1 MRRALN
7 EWSLDVYGRNI
18 DDPSIALDVEDMLA
32 ASDDL
37 VGRRLSRNRG
47 TMYQADIDAS
57 PLMSFLI
64 GICLCMNRANT
75 YKTYCVK
82 TKRNLRKTFILV

>member
-1 MRRALN
+1 M
-7 EWSLDVYGRNI
+7 VVGRIWENI

-57 PLMSFLI
+57 PDELLDWDLPLYEQSEY
-64 GICLCMNRANT
+64 T
-75 YKTYCVK
+75 
-82 TKRNLRKTFILV
+82 TKHIA